1 MHLNHGD
8 LVEEGAM
15 PGRLTLCGTP
25 IGNLSDLSERALQTL
40 RGADVIACEDTRR
53 TRKLLTHFGVSAKE
67 LVVYNDV
74 NERRQGE
81 RLITRI
87 GGGTDVVLVS
97 DAGMPGLSDPGF
109 RLVRAC
115 VERGFRVEVVPGPSA
130 VVTAL
135 AVSGLP
141 PGRFVF
147 EGFLPRKKSDR
158 RRRMAGLASEE
169 RTVVLFESPHR
180 LEASIAD
187 LLEILGDRYVAIA
200 RELTKLHEEVRRGP
214 LSKILEGLKAE
225 PARGEVVIVMEGA
238 RPFSG
243 DVPAA
248 ELAAS
253 ARRLMASGVERKTAL
268 ASVAKSAG
276 VSKKRVFDALIEEP

>member
-1 MHLNHGD
+1 
-8 LVEEGAM
+8 M

-25 IGNLSDLSERALQTL
+25 IGNLGDLSERALQTL
-40 RGADVIACEDTRR
+40 RGADVLACEDTRR
-53 TRKLLTHFGVSAKE
+53 TRKLLSHFGVSPKE
-67 LVVYNDV
+67 LIVYNDV
-74 NERRQGE
+74 NERRQGD
-81 RLITRI
+81 RLMARI
-87 GGGTDVVLVS
+87 GAGTDVVLVS

-115 VERGFRVEVVPGPSA
+115 VERGFPVDVVPGPSA

-180 LEASIAD
+180 LEASLAD
-187 LLEILGDRYVAIA
+187 LLDVIGDRYVALA

-214 LSKILEGLKAE
+214 LSEILEGLKAD
-225 PARGEVVIVMEGA
+225 PARGEVVVVIEGA
-238 RPFSG
+238 RLSSE

-248 ELAAS
+248 ELAAN
-253 ARRLMASGVERKTAL
+253 ARRLMASGVERKAAL
-268 ASVAKSAG
+268 VSVAKSAG
-276 VSKKRVFDALIEEP
+276 VSKKKVFDALIDEP

>member
-1 MHLNHGD
+1 MHSNHGD
-8 LVEEGAM
+8 PAEDAAM
-15 PGRLTLCGTP
+15 PGRLILCGTP
-25 IGNLSDLSERALQTL
+25 IGNLGDLSERALQTL
-40 RGADVIACEDTRR
+40 RDADVIACEDTRR
-53 TRKLLTHFGVSAKE
+53 TRKLLTHFGVSPKE

-81 RLITRI
+81 RLISRI
-87 GGGTDVVLVS
+87 DAGTDVVLVS

-115 VERGFRVEVVPGPSA
+115 VERGFGVHVVPGPSA
-130 VVTAL
+130 VVAAL

-158 RRRMAGLASEE
+158 RRRMAGLVTEE

-187 LLEILGDRYVAIA
+187 LLEVVGDRYVAIA
-200 RELTKLHEEVRRGP
+200 RELTKLYEEVRRGP
-214 LSKILEGLKAE
+214 LSEILEGLKAD

-238 RPFSG
+238 RQSPD

-248 ELAAS
+248 ELASS

-268 ASVAKSAG
+268 ARVAKSTG
-276 VSKKRVFDALIEEP
+276 VSKKRVFDALIDEP

>member
-1 MHLNHGD
+1 MSGH
-8 LVEEGAM
+8 
-15 PGRLTLCGTP
+15 LTLCGTP
-25 IGNLSDLSERALQTL
+25 IGNLGDLSERALRTL
-40 RGADVIACEDTRR
+40 RGADVLACEDTRR
-53 TRKLLTHFGVSAKE
+53 TRKLLLHFGISPKE

-81 RLITRI
+81 RLIARI
-87 GGGTDVVLVS
+87 SDGTDVVLVS

-115 VERGFRVEVVPGPSA
+115 VDRGFPVEVVPGPSA

-180 LEASIAD
+180 LQASLTD
-187 LLEILGDRYVAIA
+187 LLEVLGDRYVALA
-200 RELTKLHEEVRRGP
+200 RELTKLYEEVRRGP
-214 LSKILEGLKAE
+214 LSEILDGLEAD

-238 RPFSG
+238 RQSPE
-243 DVPAA
+243 DVPAT
-248 ELAAS
+248 ELATS
-253 ARRLMASGVERKTAL
+253 ARRLMASGVERKAAL

-276 VSKKRVFDALIEEP
+276 VSKKKVFDALIDEP